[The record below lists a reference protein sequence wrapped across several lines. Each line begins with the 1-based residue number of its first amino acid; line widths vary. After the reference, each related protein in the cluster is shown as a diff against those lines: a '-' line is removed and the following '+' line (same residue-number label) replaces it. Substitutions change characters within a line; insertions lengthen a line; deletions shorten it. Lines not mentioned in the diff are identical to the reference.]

1 MAMSSDS
8 ARQNFIAGLQNA
20 HAVEQQALQVMNRQ
34 VERLE
39 NYPEVEQLLRR
50 HIQETE
56 QQRQRLEEV
65 MNQLSES
72 PSTIKEAVMGFVGN
86 MAAIAHAVAPDEI
99 IKNMLANHALENYEI
114 AAYKSLLIMGEA
126 AGFNNLSGLKQSLQE
141 EETMARSVA
150 DLVEP
155 VTRKYI
161 ELYTRDLQ
169 SKL

>member
-1 MAMSSDS
+1 MAISSDS
-8 ARQNFIAGLQNA
+8 ARQNFIAGLHNA

-65 MNQLSES
+65 MSQLSES
-72 PSTIKEAVMGFVGN
+72 PSAIKEAVMGFVGN
-86 MAAIAHAVAPDEI
+86 MAAIANAVAPDEI

-141 EETMARSVA
+141 EETMARNVA

>member
-1 MAMSSDS
+1 MS
-8 ARQNFIAGLQNA
+8 
-20 HAVEQQALQVMNRQ
+20 
-34 VERLE
+34 
-39 NYPEVEQLLRR
+39 
-50 HIQETE
+50 
-56 QQRQRLEEV
+56 
-65 MNQLSES
+65 QLSES
-72 PSTIKEAVMGFVGN
+72 PSAIKEAVMGFVGN
-86 MAAIAHAVAPDEI
+86 MAALAHAAASDEV

-126 AGFNNLSGLKQSLQE
+126 AGFNNLSGFKQSLQE
-141 EETMARSVA
+141 EETMARNVA

>member
-1 MAMSSDS
+1 MAMSSES
-8 ARQNFIAGLQNA
+8 ARRNFIAGLHNA

-65 MNQLSES
+65 MSQLSES
-72 PSTIKEAVMGFVGN
+72 PSAIKEAVMGFVGN
-86 MAAIAHAVAPDEI
+86 MAAVAHAVASDEI

-141 EETMARSVA
+141 EETMARNVA

-155 VTRKYI
+155 VTRKYN